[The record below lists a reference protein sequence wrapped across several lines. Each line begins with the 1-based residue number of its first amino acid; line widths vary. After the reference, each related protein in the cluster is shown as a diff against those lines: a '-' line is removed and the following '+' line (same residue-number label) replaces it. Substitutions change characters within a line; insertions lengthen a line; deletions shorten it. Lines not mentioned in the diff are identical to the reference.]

1 MASVSSVGSSLM
13 AFGLLYYTR
22 KVYFGD
28 FRIRIL
34 VAKKKEECARFIIAL
49 IATFLFLLLEEEE
62 EEEEEE

>member
-1 MASVSSVGSSLM
+1 LGVASVSSVGSSMM
-13 AFGLLYYTR
+13 AFGLL
-22 KVYFGD
+22 YFGD

-62 EEEEEE
+62 E